1 MGYKISNH
9 IKKWILMLPIVRV
22 RCCWL
27 VVGNFQ
33 TLCAMHVH
41 NKYLCLCYK
50 LQNSGQGSK
59 TIHVQPTI
67 DLSLEFG
74 TCGGW
79 RSKMEWL
86 GRGLVSLEIFEES
99 FTSYSLRSV
108 WYAME
113 RWTVLTDQIV
123 LAPITSSISPLEVL
137 VPIAIRSIVVALST
151 EYSLFHQWT
160 IWWCMFH
167 SG

>member
-151 EYSLFHQWT
+151 E
-160 IWWCMFH
+160 
-167 SG
+167 